1 MRVCIEMCF
10 YISMVYATIFG
21 RLLIFANY
29 VRELDHFTLDLLKRL
44 ILNTGASKKTTM
56 NESLNVRL

>member
-1 MRVCIEMCF
+1 
-10 YISMVYATIFG
+10 MVYATIFG

-44 ILNTGASKKTTM
+44 ILNTGASKKTTV